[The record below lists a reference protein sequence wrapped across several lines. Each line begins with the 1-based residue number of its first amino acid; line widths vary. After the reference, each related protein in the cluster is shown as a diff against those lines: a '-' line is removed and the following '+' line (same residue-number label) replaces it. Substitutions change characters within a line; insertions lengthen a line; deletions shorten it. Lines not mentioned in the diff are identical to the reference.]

1 MKLASIKRL
10 LATVAVSAIFLTGC
24 QANQRPTADSSPAPT
39 DADIDVPTQTEQ
51 PPSSPATPTYT
62 DPSQADTYCDAI
74 NGLVKLSD
82 EASKDDEETTVNQMG
97 TRLDLLVT
105 GTSRIGE
112 LAPDTKTAKEWK
124 RVSNGYNEA
133 TDLFKSSGGQVSNT
147 DFLLLLSEA
156 TQTANETYRSQSD
169 AVDEE
174 CGVDITKLIAEEKK

>member
-1 MKLASIKRL
+1 MRLAPIKRL
-10 LATVAVSAIFLTGC
+10 LATAVISAVFLTGC
-24 QANQRPTADSSPAPT
+24 QTNQRPAADSSPAPT
-39 DADIDVPTQTEQ
+39 DADIDVPTHSEQ

-74 NGLVKLSD
+74 SDLAKLGD

-97 TRLDLLVT
+97 TRLDLLVK

-112 LAPDTKTAKEWK
+112 LAPDTKTAKAWTT
-124 RVSNGYNEA
+124 VSDDYKEA

-156 TQTANETYRSQSD
+156 TQTANETYRGQSD

-174 CGVDITKLIAEEKK
+174 CGVDITKLISEEKK